1 VLPSG
6 HANDLASQLLDSA
19 KKPLHKNI
27 RNGPDAEWGCPD
39 EWLDKDTVNEALGGE
54 ERWGFD
60 AVPAPQ
66 NEKRVSWLPA
76 VDQIGSSGNDHP
88 DSETDLG
95 PKTTKPLTDS
105 TPSNAVGSDAWSV
118 GDGRFEPSP
127 PKPANLPQQSP
138 RPKAAAAGGH
148 DALDLNKGAMNT
160 KGRCRSCGSAVTH
173 AMPRAY
179 PPVVMCNE
187 LFGFRQEVLSDRDV
201 QQVSRARIRPTC
213 TKPAFARLTILR
225 NCTLRLAARP
235 AAKTVL
241 PDRRPPHPFQHIQ
254 AASPALGRTT

>member
-1 VLPSG
+1 MLPSG
-6 HANDLASQLLDSA
+6 HANDLSSQLLDSA
-19 KKPLHKNI
+19 QEPLHKNI
-27 RNGPDAEWGCPD
+27 SNGRDAEWGCPD
-39 EWLDKDTVNEALGGE
+39 KCLDKDTVNEAPGGE

-66 NEKRVSWLPA
+66 NGKRVSWLPA
-76 VDQIGSSGNDHP
+76 VDQIGSEDHL

-95 PKTTKPLTDS
+95 PKPTKPLTGS
-105 TPSNAVGSDAWSV
+105 TPSNAVGSDVWSV
-118 GDGRFEPSP
+118 GDGMFEPSP
-127 PKPANLPQQSP
+127 QKSANLPQQCP

-148 DALDLNKGAMNT
+148 DALDLNKGAMNI

-179 PPVVMCNE
+179 PSVVMCKE
-187 LFGFRQEVLSDRDV
+187 LFGFQQDLLSDRDV

-213 TKPAFARLTILR
+213 TKPAFARLTILG

-241 PDRRPPHPFQHIQ
+241 PDRRPTHPFQHIQ
-254 AASPALGRTT
+254 AASPALGCTT